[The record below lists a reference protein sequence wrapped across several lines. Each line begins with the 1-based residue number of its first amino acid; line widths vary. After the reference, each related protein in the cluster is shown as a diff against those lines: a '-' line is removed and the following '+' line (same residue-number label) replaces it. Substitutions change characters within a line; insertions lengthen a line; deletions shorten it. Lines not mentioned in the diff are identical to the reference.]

1 MKTTESTPQAAPI
14 QIKIK
19 PYKLKELAFFYE
31 VSKPVLR
38 AMLAP
43 YHRKIGKRKGHY
55 YNVYQVKFII
65 RILGMPGNYVFKDN
79 ILYEPKTDQDS
90 D

>member
-1 MKTTESTPQAAPI
+1 MKAIENAALAAPI

-38 AMLAP
+38 AMLSP
-43 YHRKIGKRKGHY
+43 YLHKIGKRKGHY
-55 YNVYQVKFII
+55 YNVFQVKYII
-65 RILGMPGNYVFKDN
+65 SKLGMPGNYVFKDN
-79 ILYEPKTDQDS
+79 ILYESNTEHDS